1 MDDPLLYRYIYKNN
15 EYFHDSDC
23 DNDAVPIR
31 LTDNSGDIAYFRLV
45 ADEGQTIFLTEG
57 ISEKK
62 RYFIKVKY
70 CLYNSQDDTYLEKI
84 YTNRSGIC
92 RKDSFSIYHDNIT
105 FPMNILVV
113 ELIFSLLIY
122 QQRTLKLQTL
132 LCKHSE
138 KVLELVNKEYLLFV
152 PIFLEHCI
160 DAGTIQFSGANFGRL
175 IDVSNILRRKN
186 PIIDLYTLRT
196 VDDALGKILIF

>member
-1 MDDPLLYRYIYKNN
+1 
-15 EYFHDSDC
+15 
-23 DNDAVPIR
+23 
-31 LTDNSGDIAYFRLV
+31 
-45 ADEGQTIFLTEG
+45 
-57 ISEKK
+57 
-62 RYFIKVKY
+62 
-70 CLYNSQDDTYLEKI
+70 
-84 YTNRSGIC
+84 
-92 RKDSFSIYHDNIT
+92 
-105 FPMNILVV
+105 MNILVV